1 VATDRIAPD
10 LRCFRLHR
18 FHGPR
23 TSEGFGPYRDKT
35 RELASQVGPRRHYIY
50 VQLDLLYKRLYLESV
65 AIDQE
70 LEATIANH
78 LASGDL
84 SAAATAALQGLGPQI
99 LGYLTAT
106 LRDDD
111 VAYDVFGQFSEEL
124 WKSIG
129 TFRAES
135 SFKTWAY
142 KLVMHAV
149 GRHRR
154 DPYRR
159 RGQAMGSEAS
169 AIALDI
175 RSRTPPFKRTEV
187 KDKIAKLRESL
198 DPEDQTLLFLRIDQ
212 NLPWNEVAAI
222 MSAEGEPVEAATLRK
237 RLERAKERLRKL
249 ATSDGLLDE

>member
-1 VATDRIAPD
+1 MTMRHPD
-10 LRCFRLHR
+10 SDIRRLLVR
-18 FHGPR
+18 LS
-23 TSEGFGPYRDKT
+23 SE
-35 RELASQVGPRRHYIY
+35 A
-50 VQLDLLYKRLYLESV
+50 V
-65 AIDQE
+65 AIDAE
-70 LEATIANH
+70 LEQTISTH
-78 LASGDL
+78 LHAGDL
-84 SAAATAALQGLGPQI
+84 GAAATAALQGLGPQI

-111 VAYDVFGQFSEEL
+111 IAYDVFGQFCEEL

-154 DPYRR
+154 DPYRK
-159 RGQAMGSEAS
+159 RGQALASAEVS
-169 AIALDI
+169 AIAVDV

-187 KDKIAKLRESL
+187 KDRITKLRESL
-198 DPEDQTLLFLRIDQ
+198 EPNDQTLLFLRIDQ
-212 NLPWNEVAAI
+212 GLSWNDVAQI
-222 MSAEGEPVEAATLRK
+222 MSAEGEPVEAAALRK

-249 ATSDGLLDE
+249 AVSDGLLEE